1 MAWAGPGR
9 QRCSRPWY
17 CAPGP
22 TLQLQDR
29 LADVPVYANVKA
41 VLGSGGVLEAYEIT
55 YLTLYAHNGHYAL
68 GGVPL
73 PLLHVGAHDGD
84 WEHCT
89 ARWARCGPVSPRAT
103 RADAAPPAEEGPRS
117 PERVAGIPLAGWT
130 PPLAS

>member
-1 MAWAGPGR
+1 M
-9 QRCSRPWY
+9 
-17 CAPGP
+17 
-22 TLQLQDR
+22 
-29 LADVPVYANVKA
+29 PVYANVKA

-89 ARWARCGPVSPRAT
+89 ARWARCGPASPPGCARGRCTACRGGPSLT
-103 RADAAPPAEEGPRS
+103 RAGGRHPTRRVDPTTGELVGMWYNAHRS
-117 PERVAGIPLAGWT
+117 R
-130 PPLAS
+130 